1 MKTGVPQFFALLAAA
16 VWTVH
21 AGDEKFILTTD
32 PFRKPALKEL
42 ARPEP
47 LVLGEEH
54 AVVAVPRLRAIM
66 RSPLTTVVN
75 LDGELIAVGGRFE
88 NFQVVAAGERDVV
101 LLQGD
106 ESFVVSLDDERHENQ
121 GRE

>member
-1 MKTGVPQFFALLAAA
+1 MKTGVPLFSALLAAA
-16 VWTVH
+16 VWT
-21 AGDEKFILTTD
+21 AQADDEKFILTTD

-42 ARPEP
+42 APPEP

-66 RSPLTTVVN
+66 RSPLTTLVN

-88 NFQVVAAGERDVV
+88 NFRVVAAGERDVV